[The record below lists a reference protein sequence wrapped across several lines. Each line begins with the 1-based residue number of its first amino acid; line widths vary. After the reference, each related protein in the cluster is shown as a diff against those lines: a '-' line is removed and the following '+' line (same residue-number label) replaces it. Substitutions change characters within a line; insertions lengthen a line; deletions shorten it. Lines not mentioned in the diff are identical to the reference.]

1 MGKRMLKT
9 KMRAFSFVVHLIG
22 ELGEHKTLPTLQ
34 KEQQQQ
40 RLHSP
45 LLYIMRRQRRYKI
58 KHRFFSRSLF
68 NCCELG
74 IVEEGFHEVK
84 LR

>member
-40 RLHSP
+40 KNITFPST
-45 LLYIMRRQRRYKI
+45 LYYATTEKVQ
-58 KHRFFSRSLF
+58 
-68 NCCELG
+68 N
-74 IVEEGFHEVK
+74 
-84 LR
+84 